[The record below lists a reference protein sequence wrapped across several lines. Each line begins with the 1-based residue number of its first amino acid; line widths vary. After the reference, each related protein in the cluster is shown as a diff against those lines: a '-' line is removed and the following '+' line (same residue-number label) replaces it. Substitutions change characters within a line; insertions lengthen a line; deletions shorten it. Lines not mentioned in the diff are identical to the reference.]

1 MEKNEAKW
9 STVKEEDEAAVA
21 IVFCLYKRGIEM
33 FLGRMKCEEEGE
45 EYRVLIEKLRESQFS
60 DPQVLKYKKIINF
73 IKFGVYLN

>member
-21 IVFCLYKRGIEM
+21 IVFCLYKRAIEM